1 MELMPFNFDRLPNG
15 RVFISNLAGFHH
27 FINEQELLDLS
38 DEQISAEQS
47 DALESKLFI
56 TNESSSA
63 IAPYALSSAFAKR
76 LMNELAIRPI
86 FMIVPTL
93 RC

>member
-47 DALESKLFI
+47 NALNSCAE
-56 TNESSSA
+56 
-63 IAPYALSSAFAKR
+63 
-76 LMNELAIRPI
+76 
-86 FMIVPTL
+86 
-93 RC
+93 